1 MTSDLIARLHRVQG
15 QLRGIERM
23 VSEGA
28 PCTEVLTQIAAA
40 RAALD
45 ATGVV
50 LIDGLV
56 HDCLEADE
64 PVTADARELATAVRR
79 FVR

>member
-1 MTSDLIARLHRVQG
+1 MSDDLIARLHRVQG

-28 PCTEVLTQIAAA
+28 ACTDVLTQIAAA

-45 ATGVV
+45 AAGVV

-64 PVTADARELATAVRR
+64 PSAVDARELATAVRR